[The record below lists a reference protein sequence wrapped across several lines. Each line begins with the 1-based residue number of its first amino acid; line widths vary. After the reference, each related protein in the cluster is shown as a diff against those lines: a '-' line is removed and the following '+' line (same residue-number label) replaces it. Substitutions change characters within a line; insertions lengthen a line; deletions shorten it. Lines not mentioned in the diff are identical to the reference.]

1 MNDIVHDIQKK
12 DTILELRNLSV
23 HTAENPIVF
32 SVSLSVRR
40 YEPFTL
46 LGETGCG
53 KSLLMHA
60 IMGVLPPE
68 LHVVGEVWLDG
79 CDLLTL
85 SPAKRRASWGRQ
97 LALLPQ
103 EPWLSLD
110 PVMRVDR
117 QVQEGLDIHS
127 QDPAGGRSRARHLL
141 AALGL
146 GGYERAFPC
155 QLSGGM
161 AQRVAFA
168 AACAGGAEMVLADEP
183 TKGLD
188 ADHLRDVVALLAR
201 KVEEGAGLL
210 TITHDIEVAR
220 LLGGRV
226 AIMCEGN
233 IVESGAVEAVLQHPV
248 HPYTKKL
255 VAAEPSHWPSF
266 PPADIKNGDKPLI
279 CAQSV
284 AVRKGRKIIIKDQDF
299 QIRRG
304 EIVGVTGP
312 SGCGKSTF
320 GDALLGL
327 LQADGG
333 RVEQDK
339 RYTPLRFQKI
349 YQDPPAAFP
358 RHITLGSAIDDLARL
373 HSFSAHDIRLWMDRL
388 RLQEELLERLPAQIS
403 GGELQRFA
411 LLRVLLLEPVFLFA
425 DEPTSRLDLIT
436 QQEVME
442 ILVHMARERDCA
454 LLLVSHHT
462 EMVTRVA
469 DRVHQLA
476 TA

>member
-1 MNDIVHDIQKK
+1 MNDLIHDMTN
-12 DTILELRNLSV
+12 DPILELRNLSV
-23 HTAENPIVF
+23 RTAASTIVYPAD
-32 SVSLSVRR
+32 LSVRR

-60 IMGVLPPE
+60 VMGVLSPE
-68 LHVVGEVWLDG
+68 LHVHGEVWLEG
-79 CDLLTL
+79 RDLLAL
-85 SPAKRRASWGRQ
+85 SPVERRASWGRQ

-110 PVMRVDR
+110 PLMRVDR
-117 QVQEGLDIHS
+117 QVQEGLDIHMQEQGS
-127 QDPAGGRSRARHLL
+127 GRNGARRLL
-141 AALGL
+141 SALGL
-146 GGYERAFPC
+146 GGYERAFPF

-188 ADHLRDVVALLAR
+188 ADRLRDVVALLAH

-220 LLGGRV
+220 LLSGRV
-226 AIMCEGN
+226 AIMCEGK
-233 IVESGAVEAVLQHPV
+233 IVESGTVEDVLQRPQ
-248 HPYTKKL
+248 HPYTKRL
-255 VAAEPSHWPSF
+255 VAAEPSHWPPS
-266 PPADIKNGDKPLI
+266 PPLPAKNGDKPI
-279 CAQSV
+279 VCAQGM
-284 AVRKGRKIIIKDQDF
+284 AVRRGDTTILKDQNF

-327 LQADGG
+327 LQADAGSI
-333 RVEQDK
+333 EQDQS
-339 RYTPLRFQKI
+339 YTPLRFQKI
-349 YQDPPAAFP
+349 YQDPPATFP
-358 RHITLGSAIDDLARL
+358 RHITLGRALDDLARL
-373 HSFSAHDIRLWMDRL
+373 HHFSARHISLWMDRL
-388 RLQEELLERLPAQIS
+388 RLPEDLLERLPAQVS

-436 QQEVME
+436 QQQVME

-462 EMVTRVA
+462 QMVSRVA

-476 TA
+476 